1 MGSPAPADGASAVLL
16 SPVEPEFKYV
26 GNMHGNE
33 VLGRELLLQL
43 SEFLCEEYR
52 RGSERVIQLLHDTR
66 IHIMP
71 SMNPDGYE
79 VAANQVPGKRALL
92 PDGRGRK
99 TLRNGGLLQVCFA
112 VAVLPHSILTP
123 TMPFAPQGPD
133 GSGYLTGRN
142 NANGVDLNRNFPD
155 LNTFMYYSG
164 EISGPNHHIPL
175 PDNWKS
181 QVSACSA
188 ARGAASSYSTDM
200 LITALPFCS
209 PQVEPETLAVIQ
221 WIGSYNF
228 VLSANLHGGA
238 VVANYPYDKS
248 QDQRFRSH
256 RRTANTPTPDDKLF
270 QKVRTGCWSQQ
281 HWLCLCF
288 FSIV

>member
-1 MGSPAPADGASAVLL
+1 MLL

-52 RGSERVIQLLHDTR
+52 RGSERVTRLLHDTR

-79 VAANQVPGKRALL
+79 VAAKQVPGKRVLL
-92 PDGRGRK
+92 PDGRDRK
-99 TLRNGGLLQVCFA
+99 TLRNGGLLRVRFA
-112 VAVLPHSILTP
+112 VAVLPHFILTP
-123 TMPFAPQGPD
+123 TTPFAPQGPD
-133 GSGYLTGRN
+133 GIGYLTGRN

-181 QVSACSA
+181 QVPAWDAASA
-188 ARGAASSYSTDM
+188 AASSYSTDM
-200 LITALPFCS
+200 LIAALPFCS
-209 PQVEPETLAVIQ
+209 SQVEPETLAVIQ

-281 HWLCLCF
+281 HWLCLWF